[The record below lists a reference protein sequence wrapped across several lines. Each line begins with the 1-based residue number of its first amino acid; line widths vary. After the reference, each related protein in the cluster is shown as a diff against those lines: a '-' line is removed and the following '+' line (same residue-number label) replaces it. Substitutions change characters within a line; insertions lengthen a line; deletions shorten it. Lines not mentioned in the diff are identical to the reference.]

1 MIVDEVLR
9 MTNEVHVLCARLRH
23 EFIASGQAG
32 VRTQLERIAF
42 SHDLTKALL
51 INMCAIHAAAL
62 KTEGNLLV
70 DPAEVGDAV
79 IKTLN
84 SFNKDAT

>member
-1 MIVDEVLR
+1 
-9 MTNEVHVLCARLRH
+9 
-23 EFIASGQAG
+23 
-32 VRTQLERIAF
+32 
-42 SHDLTKALL
+42 
-51 INMCAIHAAAL
+51 MCAIHAAAL